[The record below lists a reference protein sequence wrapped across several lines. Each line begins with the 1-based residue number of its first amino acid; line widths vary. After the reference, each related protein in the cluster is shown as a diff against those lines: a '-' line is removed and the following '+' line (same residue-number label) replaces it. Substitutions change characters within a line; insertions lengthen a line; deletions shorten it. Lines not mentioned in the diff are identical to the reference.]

1 MTYCR
6 VVIDQFFYSRASLNK
21 RLLIF
26 DCQLDTLNKESSFFI
41 GRKLI
46 KIAYLQGQGTGLLT
60 LTGERNTSENS
71 KVCSGPKSVFEV
83 EILMS

>member
-1 MTYCR
+1 MNG
-6 VVIDQFFYSRASLNK
+6 S
-21 RLLIF
+21 LLIF
-26 DCQLDTLNKESSFFI
+26 DYRVDIINKESSFLYKEN
-41 GRKLI
+41 KL
-46 KIAYLQGQGTGLLT
+46 KLAYLQGHGTGLLT